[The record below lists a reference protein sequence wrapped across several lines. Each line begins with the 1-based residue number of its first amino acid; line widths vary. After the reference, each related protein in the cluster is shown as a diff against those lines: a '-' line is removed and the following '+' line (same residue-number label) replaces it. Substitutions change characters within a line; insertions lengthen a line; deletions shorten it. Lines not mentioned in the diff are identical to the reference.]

1 MSKQITA
8 YLGLGANLGDP
19 INQLQQALALLH
31 HSGGVSVR
39 RVSSL
44 YETSPVGYVNQ
55 PNFYNL
61 VAEIDTILPPTGLL
75 QATQKVE
82 QCLHRVRL
90 ERFGPRTMDVDILL
104 YGHRIIDTP
113 ELTIP
118 HPRLLERAFALI
130 PLHELTGNVSLPT
143 GQNMEKAMSRLPNN
157 QWIKKLDFS
166 WQKEI

>member
-1 MSKQITA
+1 MA

-19 INQLQQALALLH
+19 QNQLKQALALLH
-31 HSGGVSVR
+31 HSGGISVR

-44 YETSPVGYVNQ
+44 YETSPVGYLDQ

-61 VAEIDTILPPTGLL
+61 VAEIDTVLPPTGLL

-82 QCLHRVRL
+82 QCLRRVRL

-104 YGHRIIDTP
+104 YDQRIVDTP

-130 PLHELTGNVSLPT
+130 PLHELTGDVVIPT
-143 GQNMEKAMSRLPNN
+143 GQHIEEAIKALPNN
-157 QWIKKLDFS
+157 QWIKKLEFS
-166 WQKEI
+166 WQN

>member
-1 MSKQITA
+1 MSKRIMA

-39 RVSSL
+39 RISSL
-44 YETSPVGYVNQ
+44 YETSPVGYLDQ
-55 PNFYNL
+55 PNFFNL
-61 VAEIDTILPPTGLL
+61 VAEIDTVLPPTELL
-75 QATQKVE
+75 QAAQKVE

-104 YGHRIIDTP
+104 YDHRIIDTV

-130 PLHELTGNVSLPT
+130 PLHELTGEIILPT
-143 GQNMEKAMSRLPNN
+143 GQSLDEAMRALPKD
-157 QWIKKLDFS
+157 QWIKKRDFS
-166 WQKEI
+166 W